1 MNFEGFIRF
10 KSGGGDILAKIIRN
24 SQVLQ
29 FYKNLCFNESLR
41 FMKCA
46 IGKLLKLPFQKCKS
60 LIWGFY
66 TKNEKNFIKVQNNF
80 QNNQLQKI
88 EKIVYEVGL
97 GRSIFNFF
105 NKNIY

>member
-10 KSGGGDILAKIIRN
+10 ESGGGDILAKIIRN

-29 FYKNLCFNESLR
+29 FSKNLCFNESLR
-41 FMKCA
+41 FMKYA
-46 IGKLLKLPFQKCKS
+46 IGKLLKLPFQKCKL

-66 TKNEKNFIKVQNNF
+66 TKIEKNFIKVENNF

-88 EKIVYEVGL
+88 EKIVYAVGL
-97 GRSIFNFF
+97 RRSIFNFF
-105 NKNIY
+105 NKIIY

>member
-41 FMKCA
+41 FMKYA
-46 IGKLLKLPFQKCKS
+46 IGKLKLPFQKCKL

-66 TKNEKNFIKVQNNF
+66 TKIEKNFIKVENNF
-80 QNNQLQKI
+80 QNCKLQNT
-88 EKIVYEVGL
+88 EKIVYEVGIR
-97 GRSIFNFF
+97 RSIFNFF
-105 NKNIY
+105 NKIIY

>member
-10 KSGGGDILAKIIRN
+10 ESGGGDILAKIIRN

-46 IGKLLKLPFQKCKS
+46 IGKLLKLTFQKSKL
-60 LIWGFY
+60 LIWCFY
-66 TKNEKNFIKVQNNF
+66 TKIEKNFIKVENNF
-80 QNNQLQKI
+80 QNCKLQNT
-88 EKIVYEVGL
+88 EKIVYEVGIR
-97 GRSIFNFF
+97 RSIFNFF